1 MNTLRK
7 IITQELAFLY
17 AFPAWLWQTFFL
29 YIPLGIL
36 AWKSVVIT
44 DSSGRWQLSFEH
56 YARII
61 DSLYLHVILNSFV
74 TAIVTMVICLCIA
87 YPVAYFLAL
96 KVPKRFRTFLLCSI
110 IFPSWTSL
118 IVQIYAWFFLL
129 DRNGFLL
136 HWLYALKI
144 LPDSFHILN
153 SYVAIII
160 GMVSCFL
167 PFMILPL
174 YAVIERIDY
183 HLLEAS
189 ADLGANRWQT
199 LRSVIFPLSL
209 PGVWAGCLLVFIPSF
224 GEFAIP
230 TLLGG
235 SRDLF
240 WGNIIVDKFLRSRDW
255 ASGSAFALL
264 GVILPGL
271 IIILAYLLLRFVA
284 YKKIKEREAKRL
296 LKKQREPW

>member
-1 MNTLRK
+1 MVRD
-7 IITQELAFLY
+7 ASGFL
-17 AFPAWLWQTFFL
+17 TFSL
-29 YIPLGIL
+29 
-36 AWKSVVIT
+36 
-44 DSSGRWQLSFEH
+44 EH

-61 DSLYLHVILNSFV
+61 DSLYLFVILNSFI
-74 TAIVTMVICLCIA
+74 TGLITMVICLLIA

-129 DRNGFLL
+129 DRNGFLVR
-136 HWLYALKI
+136 WLYAWHI
-144 LPDSFHILN
+144 IPDSFHILN
-153 SYVAIII
+153 SYIAIII

-174 YAVIERIDY
+174 YAMIEKIDH

-199 LRSVIFPLSL
+199 LQHVIFPLSL
-209 PGVWAGCLLVFIPSF
+209 PGVYAGCLLVFIPSF

-264 GVILPGL
+264 GVVIPAVLILFFYLVIAL
-271 IIILAYLLLRFVA
+271 IR
-284 YKKIKEREAKRL
+284 YKKQIKRDTLRKS
-296 LKKQREPW
+296 EPW